1 MSKTRS
7 TKSASQVILNPTTG
21 QIVAERKRHTGGDLS
36 AAVDKARQAQA
47 DWQARG
53 LAYRSRIIRAVS
65 GLIAERAKPLTDTI
79 CATSGKPRVDALGT
93 ELLTAAL
100 VCRYY
105 PRLARHTLRPKRI
118 RRSSILFFNKRSRL
132 VREPYG
138 VVGII
143 SPWNYPLG
151 IPMHEL
157 VQALLA
163 GNTVVLKVAT
173 QSQPVGEA
181 MVELFHDAGLPE
193 GVLNLIHL
201 PGSVAGRAFIRS
213 GIDKLLFTGSTEVGR
228 SLMAEAADRL
238 LPLSLE
244 LGGNDPMIVLQD
256 ANLSRAVDG
265 AIWAGLSN
273 SGQSC
278 GAVERIYVNERIYDR
293 FVALLKQRI
302 GRLRFGVELGALTT
316 MSQLKTIRS
325 MVEDARKA
333 GAEVWICDGEYTN
346 GKDAA
351 SATSKDKPPY
361 FHPPVVIENA
371 DETMLV
377 HTREIFGPV
386 LAVKKVKNA
395 EEALRWAN
403 DSRLGL
409 SASIWTRNRRVGRKL
424 SGRLQ
429 VGVVMINDHLM
440 SHGMPETP
448 WGGYKQSSIGRCH
461 GELGF
466 FEVTQAKVIV
476 DDLLHRSP
484 RNFWWLPYDE
494 HLEEGILGVID
505 ALFAGSL
512 GRRLRGFFRL
522 MRSYLGS
529 FRQPK
534 QDTQTRD

>member
-1 MSKTRS
+1 VSNTQS
-7 TKSASQVILNPTTG
+7 SQSNPKYIYNPG
-21 QIVAERKRHTGGDLS
+21 SGEIVAEQQRHTTEDLN
-36 AAVDKARQAQA
+36 AAVSRAREAQPS
-47 DWQARG
+47 WQAGG

-65 GLIAERAKPLTDTI
+65 PIISERAKQLTDTI

-100 VCRYY
+100 LCRYY
-105 PRLARHTLRPKRI
+105 PRLARRALRPKRI
-118 RRSSILFFNKRSRL
+118 RRSSVLFFNKRSRL

-138 VVGII
+138 VIGII
-143 SPWNYPLG
+143 GPWNYPLG

-173 QSQPVGEA
+173 QSQPVGKA
-181 MVELFHDAGLPE
+181 IVDLFRSAGLPE
-193 GVLNLIHL
+193 GVLNLVHL
-201 PGSVAGRAFIRS
+201 PGSEAGRAFVRC

-244 LGGNDPMIVLQD
+244 LGGNDPMIVLRD
-256 ANLSRAVDG
+256 ASIKRAVDG

-278 GAVERIYVNERIYDR
+278 GAVERIYVEEPVYDR
-293 FVALLKQRI
+293 FIQLLKERI
-302 GRLRFGVELGALTT
+302 RRLRFGVELGALTT
-316 MSQLKTIRS
+316 ASQLQTIRS
-325 MVEDARKA
+325 MVEDARKGGA
-333 GAEVWICDGEYTN
+333 GVWICSGAGGES
-346 GKDAA
+346 KDAGPGRPG
-351 SATSKDKPPY
+351 DKPPY
-361 FHPPVVIENA
+361 VHPPVVIENA
-371 DETMLV
+371 DKNMLV

-386 LAVKKVKNA
+386 LAIRKVKDVQ
-395 EEALRWAN
+395 EALHWAN
-403 DSRLGL
+403 DSQLGL
-409 SASIWTRNRRVGRKL
+409 CASIWTKDRRAAREL
-424 SGRLQ
+424 SNRLQ

-466 FEVTQAKVIV
+466 FEVTQPKVVV

-494 HLEEGILGVID
+494 NLEEGILGGID
-505 ALFAGSL
+505 ALFARSSA
-512 GRRLRGFFRL
+512 RRLRGFFRL
-522 MRSYLGS
+522 MHSYLGS
-529 FRQPK
+529 FRGHGG
-534 QDTQTRD
+534 D

>member
-7 TKSASQVILNPTTG
+7 SILNPMTG
-21 QIVAERKRHTGGDLS
+21 QVVAEQKRHTAGDLK
-36 AAVDKARQAQA
+36 AAVARAREVQA
-47 DWQARG
+47 DWQAKG
-53 LAYRSRIIRAVS
+53 LAYRCRIIRAVS
-65 GLIAERAKPLTDTI
+65 PIVAERARQLTDTI

-105 PRLARHTLRPKRI
+105 PRLARRTLRPKRI

-138 VVGII
+138 VIGII

-173 QSQPVGEA
+173 QSQPVGQA
-181 MVELFHDAGLPE
+181 IIDLFRDAGLPE
-193 GVLNLIHL
+193 GVLNLVHL
-201 PGSVAGRAFIRS
+201 PGSEAGPAFIRS
-213 GIDKLLFTGSTEVGR
+213 GIDKLLFTGSTEAGR
-228 SLMAEAADRL
+228 SLMAESADRL

-244 LGGNDPMIVLQD
+244 LGGNDPMIVLRD
-256 ANLSRAVDG
+256 ASLSRAADG

-278 GAVERIYVNERIYDR
+278 GAVERIYVEEPVYDR
-293 FVALLKQRI
+293 FVELLKQRI
-302 GRLRFGVELGALTT
+302 RRLRFGVELGALTT
-316 MSQLKTIRS
+316 AAQLQTIRS
-325 MVEDARKA
+325 LVEDARKA
-333 GAEVWICDGEYTN
+333 GARVWICNGE
-346 GKDAA
+346 DAGEPDTA
-351 SATSKDKPPY
+351 VATSGGTPPY
-361 FHPPVVIENA
+361 IHPPVVIEEA
-371 DETMLV
+371 DESMLV

-386 LAVKKVKNA
+386 LAVKKVKDA

-403 DSRLGL
+403 DSQMGL
-409 SASIWTRNRRVGRKL
+409 CASIWSGNRRAAQTL
-424 SGRLQ
+424 ASRLQ
-429 VGVVMINDHLM
+429 TGVVMINDHLM

-466 FEVTQAKVIV
+466 FEVTQAKVVV
-476 DDLLHRSP
+476 DDLLPRAP
-484 RNFWWLPYDE
+484 RNFWWLPYDRN
-494 HLEEGILGVID
+494 LEAGILGGID
-505 ALFAGSL
+505 ALFARSL
-512 GRRLRGFFRL
+512 GSRLRGLFRL
-522 MRSYLGS
+522 LRSYLGS
-529 FRQPK
+529 FKRAAGG
-534 QDTQTRD
+534 

>member
-1 MSKTRS
+1 MSKTQPS
-7 TKSASQVILNPTTG
+7 ILNPING
-21 QIVAERKRHTGGDLS
+21 RIVAEQKHHTTGDLN
-36 AAVDKARQAQA
+36 AAVARAREAQA
-47 DWQARG
+47 DWRVRG
-53 LAYRSRIIRAVS
+53 LAHRSRIIRSVS
-65 GLIAERAKPLTDTI
+65 ALIAERAKQLTDTI
-79 CATSGKPRVDALGT
+79 CAATGKPRVDALGT

-105 PRLARHTLRPKRI
+105 PRLARRILRPKRI

-138 VVGII
+138 VIGII

-181 MVELFHDAGLPE
+181 IVDLFRDAGLPE

-201 PGSVAGRAFIRS
+201 PGSKAGRAFIRS

-228 SLMAEAADRL
+228 SLMAGAADRL

-244 LGGNDPMIVLQD
+244 LGGNDPMIVLRD
-256 ANLSRAVDG
+256 ANLSRTVDG

-278 GAVERIYVNERIYDR
+278 GAVERIYVVEPVYDR
-293 FVALLKQRI
+293 FVQLLKRRI
-302 GRLRFGVELGALTT
+302 GRLRFRVELGALTT
-316 MSQLKTIRS
+316 ASQLKTIRS

-333 GAEVWICDGEYTN
+333 GAEVWICNWKDADGEES
-346 GKDAA
+346 AA
-351 SATSKDKPPY
+351 GGIQNKPPY
-361 FHPPVVIENA
+361 IHPPVVIENA
-371 DETMLV
+371 DESMLV

-403 DSRLGL
+403 DSQLGL
-409 SASIWTRNRRVGRKL
+409 CASVWTADRRKALKL
-424 SGRLQ
+424 SERLQ

-484 RNFWWLPYDE
+484 RNFWWLPYDK
-494 HLEEGILGVID
+494 HLEEGILGGID
-505 ALFAGSL
+505 ALFARSL
-512 GRRLRGFFRL
+512 SRRVRGFVRL

-529 FRQPK
+529 FRPPE
-534 QDTQTRD
+534 QDTRTRD